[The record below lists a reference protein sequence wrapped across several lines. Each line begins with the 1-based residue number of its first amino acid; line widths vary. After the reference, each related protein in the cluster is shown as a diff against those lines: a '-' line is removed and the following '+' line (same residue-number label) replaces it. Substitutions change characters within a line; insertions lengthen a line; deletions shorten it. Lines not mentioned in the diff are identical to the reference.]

1 MIKKILVSQPQPTSE
16 KSPYFDLSIQIAA
29 IYVVIVLIIVKI
41 LVLFKCFLIFFRQSV
56 VKLQIILYFCTL
68 EIIPM
73 FFLWEAMVYTANS
86 LKINF

>member
-1 MIKKILVSQPQPTSE
+1 MASKMAIRVYCDARINVS
-16 KSPYFDLSIQIAA
+16 L
-29 IYVVIVLIIVKI
+29 IVLIIVKI

-68 EIIPM
+68 EIIPLLL
-73 FFLWEAMVYTANS
+73 LWVAMVYTANS